1 MAKPAALIAA
11 VLCAAGLSACGSE
24 SKSSGRGATTSA
36 AAKAPAPAEFP
47 AADGKIAFRRYLD
60 DQQTT
65 GAVFTINPDG
75 TGERQV
81 THPPALALDDQPA
94 WSPDGKL
101 IAFTRCRAERPCGM
115 WTVHPDGNAP
125 RPALQCPKATPDT
138 RACADIANITFA
150 PHGRQVIYTMSYGK
164 VNPGSADT

>member
-1 MAKPAALIAA
+1 MIITMSKAIALPAVVAIAAAL
-11 VLCAAGLSACGSE
+11 AGCGAS
-24 SKSSGRGATTSA
+24 SKPSGGNASTTTA
-36 AAKAPAPAEFP
+36 AAEAPAPAEFP

-101 IAFTRCRAERPCGM
+101 IAFTRCRADRPCGM
-115 WTVHPDGNAP
+115 WTVRPDGTHV
-125 RPALQCPKATPDT
+125 RPVSQCHKATPST
-138 RACADIANITFA
+138 RACADVANITFT
-150 PHGRQVIYTMSYGK
+150 PNGRQAIYTLSYGK
-164 VNPGSADT
+164 VNQ